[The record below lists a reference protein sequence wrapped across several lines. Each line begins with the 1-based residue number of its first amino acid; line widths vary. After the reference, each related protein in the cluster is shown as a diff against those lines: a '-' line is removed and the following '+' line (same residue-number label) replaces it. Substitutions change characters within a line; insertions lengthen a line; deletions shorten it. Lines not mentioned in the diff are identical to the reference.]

1 MASKND
7 YSLNPITSYNN
18 LGKDTFGG
26 KWDYLLASSNPISK
40 YMLEAERAGNIATE
54 SGRIQRQALEQ
65 AQQGYGQAYQ
75 DVAGMYDPYSQAGTT
90 ALSSLVGGDFSTP
103 VGQFE
108 FQGDVSQYLDPSMA
122 YQQEQASRALQQS
135 ALGQG
140 NLLSGGTAKAL
151 QVQAQQM
158 AQQDYA
164 NAFNRMQQDKSFA
177 YRQFADDFTRRQQ
190 ENALRMQRLQS
201 LAGMGQSATG
211 AMANARM
218 GAQEGMASLAGD
230 LGQARALEQTGAE
243 QARLQTFQH
252 ATDPNR
258 IGGVVGSIF
267 GGLKGG
273 M

>member
-1 MASKND
+1 MASN
-7 YSLNPITSYNN
+7 
-18 LGKDTFGG
+18 
-26 KWDYLLASSNPISK
+26 WDYALSAWNPVSK
-40 YMLEAERAGNIATE
+40 YMMEADQAGNIATE

-75 DVAGMYDPYSQAGTT
+75 DISGMYDPYMQAGST
-90 ALSSLVGGDFSTP
+90 ALSSLAGGDFSTP
-103 VGQFE
+103 VGEFQ
-108 FQGDVSQYLDPSMA
+108 FQGDISQYLDPSMA

-151 QVQAQQM
+151 QAQAQQM

-177 YRQFADDFTRRQQ
+177 YRQFSDDFTRRQQ
-190 ENALRMQRLQS
+190 ENALRMQRLQG

-211 AMANARM
+211 SLAGARM
-218 GAQEGMASLAGD
+218 GAQHGMASLAGD
-230 LGQARALEQTGAE
+230 LGQARTLEQTGAE

-258 IGGVVGSIF
+258 LGGVVGSIF
-267 GGLKGG
+267 GGMKGG